1 MELMASRTVSWA
13 RTDNL
18 LNKVLECLK
27 MLTSKSLPQGS
38 DLQDEMQ
45 MEQDSAAH
53 MGSILGA
60 SDPCSVLILRALQVS
75 FVEGKKG
82 IDRKVGGK
90 RRWDVSKS
98 ESVCLQGLGGAHK
111 ERREEDSA
119 RG

>member
-38 DLQDEMQ
+38 GLQDEMQ
-45 MEQDSAAH
+45 MKDSTAH

-60 SDPCSVLILRALQVS
+60 SDPCSVLILRALQVL
-75 FVEGKKG
+75 FMEGKKG
-82 IDRKVGGK
+82 TDRKVRGK
-90 RRWDVSKS
+90 
-98 ESVCLQGLGGAHK
+98 
-111 ERREEDSA
+111 
-119 RG
+119 